1 MDNNYQNEEEK
12 KEKLIADIKRAYRE
26 KVNKLAAGMKY
37 RVARNKKGKLVYIKN
52 NNNPMPKRQ
61 PAGNKAVAANKI
73 SGNKAVNKNKP
84 VNRQIIPVL
93 QPVDN
98 EEDEKV
104 DNVVEAG
111 ANAKPQIPVVEIFM
125 PPVFAMEKPEPI
137 EQPAANEQENNE
149 IAQGNNEIVQDNN
162 VVIQGNDQEVQE
174 NNEIIQGNNQEV
186 QENKEI
192 IQENNQEVQE
202 NNEIIQENNQEVQE
216 NNEIIQ
222 ENNQDNQINNE
233 NVQEVIEQLN
243 DEAADNNI
251 DVQENNQVINNN
263 NEEAGQ
269 NNGEIQA
276 VAEQIHNEV
285 AAEVNAQMQ
294 ENNVQLPPVVQEEVI
309 NLSMIG
315 LNKALYYILNG
326 VEKNVSMEEIEELS
340 LANVGARMMLQKK
353 AESNLKA
360 DELKYTENQRKKNSI
375 KEAVRR
381 LEELKKDED
390 GSKRIDEFLKLDY
403 TVFDKFDDMYIV
415 FSFDRINQAIEK
427 AEYIE
432 QEVMPLVNEKN
443 TLSPEKHARALAMIS
458 AIKDYKNYMN
468 LRMMIIADSNYTLA
482 FDDELL
488 KGAGDEDEISERFE
502 NYTADKNID
511 PRQLSIIMRYIT
523 YKTQIGDNPLF
534 SMHYD
539 PEPVTMLDRMKA
551 YGWVEE
557 DENNAQE
564 NEEEFDE
571 DINIEADNLEA
582 ELGVQNAA
590 ANNAAIQNAGANN
603 AAENVV
609 ENNGPEGEIQPEVI
623 VNGNI
628 APEVPEILIPK
639 RKKRLN
645 YLLNGVN
652 AVPEAEPALEV
663 GNRADLAKEARDIYE
678 QWESMNL
685 EKEFEDTLSSM
696 GDIINQGFVIPP
708 EIIDMLSKSLKPG
721 TSIKAREANK
731 KALAAGMYKGGED
744 EAAML
749 PVVLADAFMNN
760 DFSMFDSIEDE
771 DIVKNYS
778 DAVRLMDY
786 GFALRDYIEQ
796 AIENETCLISK
807 ERTDNFYAI
816 LSALK
821 DYTEYAI
828 KKMDIIRSPFY
839 SLIDINKSLEEQD
852 VKEIRNRMP
861 AEPGDEDESPLL
873 EFVYN
878 GIELAPYQEKVKNG
892 SFFERA
898 AGYGYKAVDDYKDN
912 NLEVQA
918 EYIREV
924 ARISRERLL
933 FNSVQRVV
941 GSGQD
946 YDETRNNPAFNE
958 KLRKRQELS
967 ERAEELFANLS
978 DEPEPDM
985 WVEELLNTD
994 VSIFDG
1000 IGKDETFIENFNEIY
1015 KLTSRG
1021 LIIEN
1026 KLEAHKNNEIELTTE
1041 QKQILSGIKNMLD
1054 DARLYITLKL
1064 NQIRNPYYK
1073 TMHTVDESANEN
1085 LDRQAYDNNYSA
1097 FETDDAQLDIYVN
1110 MTNLLQNSEFFARI
1124 SENGKEIKDR
1134 YISEAMSVEDNTI
1147 NENLGANHMNMD
1159 NNYSAVAYLL
1169 DGEENMDNIDKATFK
1184 EGISRRIEKFG
1195 KANESYNKALSNNSK
1210 VQSALSVAYTR
1221 LDDLGYVN
1229 YEIDPAI
1236 INGIYP
1242 LIKTGETDEDVKYNM
1257 ELLMNLG
1264 APEKNTRG
1272 AAYKAMVDSFLG
1284 IDISRFDR
1292 CDDEYIMANFDYL
1305 KSVGVQAEIM
1315 ANKELLDT
1323 FSKNGYKISA
1333 QKKANLMI
1341 LAQAVKRYVSY
1352 MDSRMALMKHPLY
1365 IYVFRNA
1372 DEGKQYDPEEL
1383 KNRLAEAKG
1392 KADAREA
1399 GYIDVL
1405 FDAFTKCYPGEL
1417 REKSMEERLLADDF
1431 VKLVPGEY
1439 DEDIEGKEEYQEEIS
1454 EGKII
1459 KESVD
1464 LRTEMI
1470 VSNVLK
1476 ELATGDGSMS
1486 LEDYKKQ
1493 TGGGEKRREL
1503 AQRVRELP
1511 DFDNVEPKIIMADL
1525 LTDDADILNEFLG
1538 MSFNELDN
1546 LSDEK
1551 LVENYTEIAAL
1562 CGMEN
1567 QIATTLTRLRESDEK
1582 PLASTVAAVEG
1593 RLNMLRDI
1601 REYIFAKLSVI
1612 RDPLYEKHYDSAYL
1626 GFDEKRED
1634 MEGKINE
1641 KGEQLG
1647 EQGRA
1652 YLRKVAIAKSSPFMS
1667 KYTGTGST
1675 TADAYGKQQEEEF
1688 YKKAVMQGEGEDIAH
1703 HDEEGRVEGDMPL
1716 EPDEIPADEPPAQI
1730 EGALESESMAG
1741 PLKELVELCDMTKTY
1756 KQKIFK
1762 KQKNT
1767 YQVTDQKG
1775 KVKEVTRTERVLDK
1789 VEDKKVSKDINN
1801 QMEPIREQ
1809 IKVIMDFLDLEFDY
1823 KDDKLFE
1830 MELGLLLNHI
1840 EVLDIICG
1848 QYMTGRRNMYQN
1860 TMEQDIVRK
1869 VRRIRKIA
1877 KYAYTQTYTSARMSR
1892 IYFRQQDFSGKRVP
1906 WKNIYY
1912 YAEQP
1917 IVWEQ
1922 GLVPYDKVN
1931 AVDKEMRDVAT
1942 GAKPP
1947 RTRLKTF
1954 TEKDN
1959 SHDKIEHWMKIFS
1972 ECKPDEA
1979 VAIDREISIKDME
1992 RLEMLIL
1999 TTNTRSN
2006 QGIPDDSVDFVRAC
2020 EDMIHSYTATRIRIK
2035 KYMADMKLETD
2046 DDKTQKQMLEY
2057 VLASLD
2063 WQIQIYNAYKDKI
2076 ADTYDVIKADS
2087 ENRTISDVFRSW
2099 NNAYTEYAK
2108 RKLTEMS
2115 VADAAADGGKKP
2127 GNKDENP

>member
-1 MDNNYQNEEEK
+1 MDNNYQEEDKKEKEK
-12 KEKLIADIKRAYRE
+12 KEKLIADINRLNMQKAA
-26 KVNKLAAGMKY
+26 KMFAGMKY
-37 RVARNKKGKLVYIKN
+37 RVTRNKKGRLVYAKN
-52 NNNPMPKRQ
+52 NNQPKPKRQ
-61 PAGNKAVAANKI
+61 PAGNKNA
-73 SGNKAVNKNKP
+73 AVNKDLGNKIAIKGKRQKNEKGNNQIKQPIVPENNQIEEPIVHANNQIMQQNPP
-84 VNRQIIPVL
+84 VNEQNI
-93 QPVDN
+93 D
-98 EEDEKV
+98 
-104 DNVVEAG
+104 
-111 ANAKPQIPVVEIFM
+111 ANANQDIEQ
-125 PPVFAMEKPEPI
+125 PI
-137 EQPAANEQENNE
+137 EQNNIAEVNAGGEGVVEQQNMEQQPQNAGGEEGIEQPQNAGGE
-149 IAQGNNEIVQDNN
+149 
-162 VVIQGNDQEVQE
+162 
-174 NNEIIQGNNQEV
+174 
-186 QENKEI
+186 
-192 IQENNQEVQE
+192 
-202 NNEIIQENNQEVQE
+202 
-216 NNEIIQ
+216 
-222 ENNQDNQINNE
+222 
-233 NVQEVIEQLN
+233 EVIEQPQN
-243 DEAADNNI
+243 AGRE
-251 DVQENNQVINNN
+251 EVIEQPQNAGG
-263 NEEAGQ
+263 EEAVEQPQ
-269 NNGEIQA
+269 NVGEEDI
-276 VAEQIHNEV
+276 AEQIR
-285 AAEVNAQMQ
+285 NAGW
-294 ENNVQLPPVVQEEVI
+294 EVI
-309 NLSMIG
+309 EQIQNLVEEQQIAEQQQNAPVQPQNAPVRHEIENLSM
-315 LNKALYYILNG
+315 NEFNTALYYILKGENK
-326 VEKNVSMEEIEELS
+326 VVSIDEAGDLS
-340 LANVGARMMLQKK
+340 LQGVAMRIMLQNRAEEALKNEDLRLTQKAKK
-353 AESNLKA
+353 ANM
-360 DELKYTENQRKKNSI
+360 I
-375 KEAVRR
+375 KDAVRR
-381 LEELKKDED
+381 LDELKKDDD
-390 GSKRIDEFLKLDY
+390 GTKRIDEFLKLDY
-403 TVFDKFDDMYIV
+403 TVFDKFDDMYLV
-415 FSFDRINQAIEK
+415 FSFDRINNAIEQ

-432 QEVMPLVNEKN
+432 REVLPLAEEKKS
-443 TLSPEKHARALAMIS
+443 LSRETHSKVTAMLA
-458 AIKDYKNYMN
+458 AINDYKNYMN
-468 LRMMIIADSNYTLA
+468 LRMMIMADKNYTLA
-482 FDDELL
+482 FDEELL
-488 KGAGDEDEISERFE
+488 NGAADIDEVNERLE
-502 NYTADKNID
+502 SYTAERDINNE
-511 PRQLSIIMRYIT
+511 QLSTIMRYIT
-523 YKTQIGDNPLF
+523 YKTEMGDNPLF
-534 SMHYD
+534 SLHY
-539 PEPVTMLDRMKA
+539 EFRESTMLERMQA
-551 YGWVEE
+551 YGYVVEE
-557 DENNAQE
+557 EN
-564 NEEEFDE
+564 NEEEVDE
-571 DINIEADNLEA
+571 DVERELQNLEA
-582 ELGVQNAA
+582 EVANQAQNQIANQDAVNQAPNQIINQEENQNAVA
-590 ANNAAIQNAGANN
+590 EQGQIPLVPELLNAKRKERLTYLLTGDNAGN
-603 AAENVV
+603 
-609 ENNGPEGEIQPEVI
+609 
-623 VNGNI
+623 
-628 APEVPEILIPK
+628 
-639 RKKRLN
+639 
-645 YLLNGVN
+645 
-652 AVPEAEPALEV
+652 AEPELDIN
-663 GNRADLAKEARDIYE
+663 NRAELAKEARNIYE
-678 QWESMNL
+678 QWENMDL
-685 EKEFEDTLSSM
+685 EKEFEGTLNSLV
-696 GDIINQGFVIPP
+696 DVIKQGYMIPP
-708 EIIDMLSKSLKPG
+708 EIMELLSKGLRPG
-721 TSIKAREANK
+721 TSVLAKQANK
-731 KALAAGMYKGGED
+731 EVLAAGMYKGGEQ

-749 PVVLADAFMNN
+749 PVVLADTFMKT
-760 DFSMFDSIEDE
+760 DFSVFDSIQDE
-771 DIVKNYS
+771 DIVKNYTEAKS
-778 DAVRLMDY
+778 LIDY
-786 GFALRDYIEQ
+786 GFALKDYMEQ
-796 AIENETCLISK
+796 AINSKTCLISQ
-807 ERTDNFYAI
+807 ERVDNF
-816 LSALK
+816 SAVLASLK
-821 DYTEYAI
+821 DYTEYAFRR
-828 KKMDIIRSPFY
+828 MDIIRSPY
-839 SLIDINKSLEEQD
+839 YTLIDMDKALHEQD
-852 VKEIRNRMP
+852 IKDIRNRMP
-861 AEPGDEDESPLL
+861 EEPEADDESALL

-878 GIELAPYQEKVKNG
+878 GLELAPYLEKVSNG
-892 SFFERA
+892 GFFERA
-898 AGYGYKAVDDYKDN
+898 AVYGYKAVDDYKDD
-912 NLEVQA
+912 NLDVQA

-924 ARISRERLL
+924 ERIDRERLL
-933 FNSVQRVV
+933 FNSVQRVI

-946 YDETRNNPAFNE
+946 YDEEKNNLEHDEN
-958 KLRKRQELS
+958 LRKRQELS

-978 DEPEPDM
+978 DEQGPDM

-1110 MTNLLQNSEFFARI
+1110 MTNMLQNSEFFAKI

-1134 YISEAMSVEDNTI
+1134 YISEAMSVEDNTV
-1147 NENLGANHMNMD
+1147 NENLGAEHMNMD
-1159 NNYSAVAYLL
+1159 NNYSAVAYLF
-1169 DGEENMDNIDKATFK
+1169 DGEENVDNIDKAAFK

-1195 KANESYNKALSNNSK
+1195 KANESYNKALDNNSK
-1210 VQSALSVAYTR
+1210 VQSALSVAYTK

-1242 LIKTGETDEDVKYNM
+1242 LIKTGETDEDVKFNM

-1284 IDISRFDR
+1284 MDISKFDR
-1292 CDDEYIMANFDYL
+1292 CDDEYFMTNFAEL
-1305 KSVGVQAEIM
+1305 KSIGVQADIL
-1315 ANKELLDT
+1315 ANEELLDT
-1323 FSKNGYKISA
+1323 FGKNGYKISA

-1392 KADAREA
+1392 KADAGEA

-1405 FDAFTKCYPGEL
+1405 VDAFTKCYPGNL
-1417 REKSMEERLLADDF
+1417 REKSMEERLLADGF
-1431 VKLVPGEY
+1431 AKLVPGEY
-1439 DEDIEGKEEYQEEIS
+1439 DEDIEGKEEYQKEIS
-1454 EGKII
+1454 EGNII

-1476 ELATGDGSMS
+1476 ELATGDGTMS

-1493 TGGGEKRREL
+1493 TGGGENRREL

-1551 LVENYTEIAAL
+1551 LVQNYTEIAAL

-1716 EPDEIPADEPPAQI
+1716 EPDERPADEPPAQI
-1730 EGALESESMAG
+1730 EGALESKSMAG

-1775 KVKEVTRTERVLDK
+1775 KVKEVTRTERVLDR

-1979 VAIDREISIKDME
+1979 VALDRELSIKDME
-1992 RLEMLIL
+1992 RLEKLIS
-1999 TTNTRSN
+1999 TTNMRAN
-2006 QGIPDDSVDFVRAC
+2006 QGIPDDAVDFERAC
-2020 EDMIHSYTATRIRIK
+2020 TDMMHSYGVTKNRIK
-2035 KYMADMKLETD
+2035 KYIDNMKLETD

-2115 VADAAADGGKKP
+2115 VADAAADGGKNP

>member
-1 MDNNYQNEEEK
+1 MDNNYQEEDKKEKEK
-12 KEKLIADIKRAYRE
+12 KEKLIADINRLNMQKAA
-26 KVNKLAAGMKY
+26 KMFAGMKY
-37 RVARNKKGKLVYIKN
+37 RVTRNKKGRLVYAKN
-52 NNNPMPKRQ
+52 NNQPKPKRQ
-61 PAGNKAVAANKI
+61 PAGNKNA
-73 SGNKAVNKNKP
+73 AVNKDLGNKIAIKGKRQKNEKGNNQIKQPIVPENNQIEEPIVHANNQIMQQNPP
-84 VNRQIIPVL
+84 VNEQNI
-93 QPVDN
+93 D
-98 EEDEKV
+98 
-104 DNVVEAG
+104 
-111 ANAKPQIPVVEIFM
+111 ANANQDIEQ
-125 PPVFAMEKPEPI
+125 PI
-137 EQPAANEQENNE
+137 EQNNIAEVNAGGEGVVEQQNMEQQPQNAGGEEGIEQPQNAGGE
-149 IAQGNNEIVQDNN
+149 
-162 VVIQGNDQEVQE
+162 
-174 NNEIIQGNNQEV
+174 
-186 QENKEI
+186 
-192 IQENNQEVQE
+192 
-202 NNEIIQENNQEVQE
+202 
-216 NNEIIQ
+216 
-222 ENNQDNQINNE
+222 
-233 NVQEVIEQLN
+233 EVIEQPQN
-243 DEAADNNI
+243 VGGE
-251 DVQENNQVINNN
+251 EVIEQPQNAGGEEVIEQPQNAGREEVIEQPQN
-263 NEEAGQ
+263 AGGEEAVEQPQ
-269 NNGEIQA
+269 NVGEEDI
-276 VAEQIHNEV
+276 AEQIR
-285 AAEVNAQMQ
+285 NAGW
-294 ENNVQLPPVVQEEVI
+294 EVI
-309 NLSMIG
+309 EQIQNLVEEQQIAEQQQNAPVQPQNAPVRHEIENLSM
-315 LNKALYYILNG
+315 NEFNTALYYILKGENK
-326 VEKNVSMEEIEELS
+326 VVSIDEAGDLS
-340 LANVGARMMLQKK
+340 LQGVAMRIMLQNRAEEALKNEDLRLTQKAKK
-353 AESNLKA
+353 ANM
-360 DELKYTENQRKKNSI
+360 I
-375 KEAVRR
+375 KDAVRR
-381 LEELKKDED
+381 LDELKKDDD
-390 GSKRIDEFLKLDY
+390 GTKRIDEFLKLDY
-403 TVFDKFDDMYIV
+403 TVFDKFDDMYLV
-415 FSFDRINQAIEK
+415 FSFDRINNAIEQ

-432 QEVMPLVNEKN
+432 REVLPLAEEKKS
-443 TLSPEKHARALAMIS
+443 LSRETHSKVTAMLA
-458 AIKDYKNYMN
+458 AINDYKNYMN
-468 LRMMIIADSNYTLA
+468 LRMMIMADKNYTLA
-482 FDDELL
+482 FDEELL
-488 KGAGDEDEISERFE
+488 NGAADIDEVNERLE
-502 NYTADKNID
+502 SYTAERDINNE
-511 PRQLSIIMRYIT
+511 QLSTIMRYIT
-523 YKTQIGDNPLF
+523 YKTEMGDNPLF
-534 SMHYD
+534 SLHY
-539 PEPVTMLDRMKA
+539 EFRESTMLERMQA
-551 YGWVEE
+551 YGYVVEE
-557 DENNAQE
+557 EN
-564 NEEEFDE
+564 NEEEVDE
-571 DINIEADNLEA
+571 DVERELQNLEA
-582 ELGVQNAA
+582 EVANQAQNQIANQDAVNQAPNQIINQEENQNAVA
-590 ANNAAIQNAGANN
+590 EQGQIPLVPELLNAKRKERLTYLLTGDNAGN
-603 AAENVV
+603 
-609 ENNGPEGEIQPEVI
+609 
-623 VNGNI
+623 
-628 APEVPEILIPK
+628 
-639 RKKRLN
+639 
-645 YLLNGVN
+645 
-652 AVPEAEPALEV
+652 AEPELDIN
-663 GNRADLAKEARDIYE
+663 NRAELAKEARNIYE
-678 QWESMNL
+678 QWENMDL
-685 EKEFEDTLSSM
+685 EKEFEGTLNSLV
-696 GDIINQGFVIPP
+696 DVIKQGYMIPP
-708 EIIDMLSKSLKPG
+708 EIMELLSKGLRPG
-721 TSIKAREANK
+721 TSVLAKQANK
-731 KALAAGMYKGGED
+731 EVLAAGMYKGGEQ

-749 PVVLADAFMNN
+749 PVVLADTFMKT
-760 DFSMFDSIEDE
+760 DFSVFDSIQDE
-771 DIVKNYS
+771 DIVKNYTEAKS
-778 DAVRLMDY
+778 LIDY
-786 GFALRDYIEQ
+786 GFALKDYMEQ
-796 AIENETCLISK
+796 AINSKTCLISQ
-807 ERTDNFYAI
+807 ERVDNF
-816 LSALK
+816 SAVLASLK
-821 DYTEYAI
+821 DYTEYAFRR
-828 KKMDIIRSPFY
+828 MDIIRSPY
-839 SLIDINKSLEEQD
+839 YTLIDMDKALHEQD
-852 VKEIRNRMP
+852 IKDIRNRMP
-861 AEPGDEDESPLL
+861 EEPEADDESALL

-878 GIELAPYQEKVKNG
+878 GLELAPYLEKVSNG
-892 SFFERA
+892 GFFERA
-898 AGYGYKAVDDYKDN
+898 AVYGYKAVDDYKDD
-912 NLEVQA
+912 NLDVQA

-924 ARISRERLL
+924 ERIDRERLL
-933 FNSVQRVV
+933 FNSVQRVI

-946 YDETRNNPAFNE
+946 YDEEKNNLEHDEN
-958 KLRKRQELS
+958 LRKRQELS

-978 DEPEPDM
+978 DEQGPDM

-1110 MTNLLQNSEFFARI
+1110 MTNMLQNSEFFAKI

-1134 YISEAMSVEDNTI
+1134 YISEAMSVEDNTV
-1147 NENLGANHMNMD
+1147 NENLGAEHMNMD
-1159 NNYSAVAYLL
+1159 NNYSAVAYLF
-1169 DGEENMDNIDKATFK
+1169 DGEENVDNIDKAAFK

-1195 KANESYNKALSNNSK
+1195 KANESYNKALDNNSK
-1210 VQSALSVAYTR
+1210 VQSALSVAYTK

-1242 LIKTGETDEDVKYNM
+1242 LIKTGETDEDVKFNM

-1284 IDISRFDR
+1284 MDISKFDR
-1292 CDDEYIMANFDYL
+1292 CDDEYFMTNFAEL
-1305 KSVGVQAEIM
+1305 KSIGVQADIL
-1315 ANKELLDT
+1315 ANEELLDT
-1323 FSKNGYKISA
+1323 FGKNGYKISA

-1392 KADAREA
+1392 KADAGEA

-1405 FDAFTKCYPGEL
+1405 VDAFTKCYPGNL
-1417 REKSMEERLLADDF
+1417 REKSMEERLLADGF
-1431 VKLVPGEY
+1431 AKLVPGEY
-1439 DEDIEGKEEYQEEIS
+1439 DEDIEGKEEYQKEIS
-1454 EGKII
+1454 EGNII

-1476 ELATGDGSMS
+1476 ELATGDGTMS

-1493 TGGGEKRREL
+1493 TGGGENRREL

-1551 LVENYTEIAAL
+1551 LVQNYTEIAAL

-1716 EPDEIPADEPPAQI
+1716 EPDERPADEPPAQI
-1730 EGALESESMAG
+1730 EGALESKSMAG

-1775 KVKEVTRTERVLDK
+1775 KVKEVTRTERVLDR

-1979 VAIDREISIKDME
+1979 VALDRELSIKDME
-1992 RLEMLIL
+1992 RLEKLIS
-1999 TTNTRSN
+1999 TTNMRAN
-2006 QGIPDDSVDFVRAC
+2006 QGIPDDAVDFERAC
-2020 EDMIHSYTATRIRIK
+2020 TDMMHSYGVTKNRIK
-2035 KYMADMKLETD
+2035 KYIDNMKLETD

-2115 VADAAADGGKKP
+2115 VADAAADGGKNP